1 MPIAQR
7 SAIGR
12 DMGWLS
18 RIIPDRFIAVLMA
31 TVLLASLLPVR
42 GAQVEM
48 ANLASSAAVF
58 VIFLLHGIRL
68 PRAEVIAGLANW
80 RVQGAIAA
88 FVFGIMPL
96 TGWLLW
102 RGIDGL
108 VPGAVAVGLIYCGVL
123 PTTVQSATTYC
134 SLARGN
140 VAISVVASAV
150 INLAAILVTPLLF
163 TFIAGRAGGVVLSGA
178 LAIKIV
184 AILLLPF
191 AIGQSVQRWLRPVAL
206 RHPAAIK
213 LMDQA
218 AIAIAVYVAFSA
230 AVVTGIWQ
238 QLAGTE
244 LAVLAL
250 AISLFLLVGFGGS
263 WLLGGWMRLARPDRT
278 ALLFSGAHKSIAV
291 GAPLATLLFPA
302 AQAGMI
308 MLPILSY
315 HLAQLLLSAW
325 IAPALAARAPH

>member
-58 VIFLLHGIRL
+58 LIFLLHGIRL

-108 VPGAVAVGLIYCGVL
+108 VPGAVAAGLIYCGVL

-206 RHPAAIK
+206 RYPAAIK

-325 IAPALAARAPH
+325 IAPALAARAPR